1 MRKLIEIIKENEGL
15 KLTPYRDTKGL
26 LTIGYG
32 HNLDDK
38 PISKSAAEFILN
50 DDISDAAQDLFN
62 HYPDYAALSEPRQC
76 ALIDM
81 TFNMGINKV
90 KTFYKMHQAIKE
102 YDFKRAAFEILDSK
116 YHLDVGNRAKTNAV
130 MMRDG

>member
-15 KLTPYRDTKGL
+15 RLTPYRDTKGR

-38 PISKSAAEFILN
+38 PISESVAEFILN
-50 DDISDAAQDLFN
+50 EDISDAAHDLFS
-62 HYPDYAALSEPRQC
+62 HYPAYTALSEPRQY

-90 KTFYKMHQAIKE
+90 KKFYKMHQAIKE

-116 YHLDVGNRAKTNAV
+116 YHVDVGNRAKINAG